1 MIAGE
6 DLPPSETEAED
17 AEDALAPLETDSD
30 DGTEEGSP
38 ALALGG
44 GAAVIRAQLKSA
56 PGAPGVYRM
65 IAANGDV
72 LYVGKA
78 RNIRARL
85 SAYARGQAHTN
96 RITRMIA
103 ETASLVLVV
112 TRTETEALLL
122 EANLIKQLKPRYN
135 VLLRDDKSFPYILVT
150 KDHVSPQITK
160 HRGARNQPGD
170 YYGPFANVWAVNR
183 TLNAMQRAFL
193 LRSCSDSFY
202 ENRSRPCLLFQIKR
216 CAGPCTGE
224 ISHQAYA
231 RLVAEARDFLSGKS
245 RAVQA
250 RLAAEMQATSDA
262 LEFERAARLRDRIA
276 ALSTIQASQDI
287 NPQSTEEA
295 DVFALARQ
303 AGHVCVEAVFFR
315 NFQNWGNRA
324 YFPKAD
330 PSLPDSE
337 VLGAF
342 LAQFYDD
349 KPTPKLILLSHEIE
363 EQELLREALSAR
375 SGSKLEIIAPKRGE
389 KRDLVA
395 HAARNA
401 TEALARRLADTSS
414 QEKLL
419 AAVGAALGLDKA
431 PRRIEVYDNSH
442 IMGTNAIGAMIV
454 AGPQG
459 FMKTHYRTFNIKS
472 EELAP
477 GDDYGMMREVL
488 RRRFTRL
495 VREKPRTVAGFGEE
509 GASSPVPL
517 RERSMPSR
525 SEAPDEGSQEQSA
538 IFDPSSDPAKE
549 RAPAPSEADAE
560 LAASPSGECHKG
572 DAVSRLVAP
581 AALGPRSRRQRGEVD
596 ESVVY
601 ATRLAATAP
610 APRQEES
617 EGLPAWPDLVLVD
630 GGRGQ
635 LQAALE
641 ILAEIGVIDVPIAAI
656 AKGPDRDAGME
667 RFHLPG
673 REPFRLEPRDPALYF
688 MQRLRDEAH
697 RFAIGTHRA
706 KRSRE
711 LVRSPLD
718 EIGGVGPRRKRALLL
733 HFGTVK
739 AIERASLED
748 LASAPGINAA
758 TAKAVYGFFHPQA

>member
-1 MIAGE
+1 MSGE
-6 DLPPSETEAED
+6 DLPPVASEEED
-17 AEDALAPLETDSD
+17 EEEALAPFQASEND
-30 DGTEEGSP
+30 DAESEPRTES
-38 ALALGG
+38 AV
-44 GAAVIRAQLKSA
+44 GAGASVIRRQLKHA
-56 PGAPGVYRM
+56 PNAPGVYRM

-78 RNIRARL
+78 RNIRARIA
-85 SAYARGQAHTN
+85 AYARGQAHTN
-96 RITRMIA
+96 RIARMIA
-103 ETASLVLVV
+103 ETAAMEFV
-112 TRTETEALLL
+112 TTATETEALLL

-150 KDHVSPQITK
+150 RDHVSPQITK
-160 HRGARNQPGD
+160 HRGARNRLGD
-170 YYGPFANVWAVNR
+170 YYGPFASVWAVNR
-183 TLNAMQRAFL
+183 TLNALQRAFL

-202 ENRSRPCLLFQIKR
+202 DNRTRPCLLYQIKR

-224 ISHQAYA
+224 VSHTAYQK
-231 RLVAEARDFLSGKS
+231 LVGEARDFLSGKS
-245 RAVQA
+245 RSVRA
-250 RLAAEMQATSDA
+250 RLGNEMQEASDA

-276 ALSTIQASQDI
+276 ALSAIQASQDI

-303 AGHVCVEAVFFR
+303 AGHMCVEAFFFR

-330 PSLPDSE
+330 PALSDAE
-337 VLGAF
+337 VLGPF

-349 KPTPKLILLSHEIE
+349 KPTPKLILLSHEVE

-375 SGSKLEIIAPKRGE
+375 SGVRLEIIVPKRGE

-395 HAARNA
+395 HASRNA
-401 TEALARRLADTSS
+401 AEALARRLADTSS

-419 AAVGAALGLDKA
+419 AAAGAAFGLDKA

-442 IMGTNAIGAMIV
+442 IMGTNAIGALIV

-472 EELAP
+472 EELTP
-477 GDDYGMMREVL
+477 GDDYAMMREVL
-488 RRRFTRL
+488 KRRFVRL
-495 VREKPRTVAGFGEE
+495 VKESPRATSPPAGPDESF
-509 GASSPVPL
+509 AAAVSAP
-517 RERSMPSR
+517 SMPTPTP
-525 SEAPDEGSQEQSA
+525 EEQSA
-538 IFDPSSDPAKE
+538 IDADDIQPRPFDPPPTQFSKRRLGADDSAIYAGQVTAISTVAPP
-549 RAPAPSEADAE
+549 APASADPEAF
-560 LAASPSGECHKG
+560 
-572 DAVSRLVAP
+572 
-581 AALGPRSRRQRGEVD
+581 
-596 ESVVY
+596 
-601 ATRLAATAP
+601 
-610 APRQEES
+610 
-617 EGLPAWPDLVLVD
+617 PAWPDLVLID

-635 LQAALE
+635 LQAALAT
-641 ILAEIGVIDVPIAAI
+641 LAEVGVADVPVVAI
-656 AKGPDRDAGME
+656 AKGPDRNAGRE
-667 RFHLPG
+667 TFHVPG

-711 LVRSPLD
+711 LVKSPLD

-739 AIERASLED
+739 AIERASLDD
-748 LASAPGINAA
+748 LTHAPGVNAA
-758 TAKAVYGFFHPQA
+758 TAKAVYSFFHPNA